1 MDKRK
6 KGENLKL
13 NSIEP
18 LKVKRKRQKFAPDSS
33 RVIIRFFRPGDQNH
47 QKNVINRVCSLSEE
61 KCRQVLKSVRLNFS
75 DRHKNLDDRLIMHY
89 QRIENMIDKPESLSA
104 EHKQLLAFHFTKE
117 YSIESVAFCNPSI
130 VPHPDQDNLPEGAM
144 RVILSFRAIGEEHI
158 SSLTFRSGVLDK
170 NNIFIMEPISPFVET
185 STLEENPTYKKSAFI
200 MILED
205 VLRHKSLVNNI
216 FDKLPDKFQFDDLKE
231 RIQAVLLELDVSDAE
246 LEAIDRIYWIAR
258 SNFVKCYRSETLLSE
273 RVIFPTGQNEIKGIE
288 DARFVRFT
296 DDDGAIRY
304 YATYTAYNG
313 QNILPV
319 MLETRD
325 FLKFKILSI
334 YGKAV
339 KDKGMAL
346 FPRKINGKYMMISRQ
361 DGENL
366 FIMTSDHLHFWD
378 QMQLLKLPRFPWEF
392 VQIGSCSS
400 PMETEKGWLLLTHG
414 VGAMREYCI
423 GAILLD
429 LNDPTRI
436 IGELEEPLIVPNE
449 YEREGYV
456 PNVVYTCGAIIHNGV
471 LVIPY
476 AISDTS
482 SGIAT
487 IQLSDLLDRMN
498 GV

>member
-1 MDKRK
+1 MQ
-6 KGENLKL
+6 
-13 NSIEP
+13 P
-18 LKVKRKRQKFAPDSS
+18 LQVKRKRQKFAPDSS
-33 RVIIRFFRPGDQNH
+33 RVIIRFFGSGDQNH
-47 QKNVINRVCSLSEE
+47 QKNIINRVCSLSEE
-61 KCRQVLKSVRLNFS
+61 KCRQVLQSIRLNFS
-75 DRHKNLDDRLIMHY
+75 DRHKNIDNKLIKHY
-89 QRIENMIDKPESLSA
+89 QRIENLIDKPENLSM
-104 EHKQLLAFHFTKE
+104 ERKQLLAFHFTKE
-117 YSIESVAFCNPSI
+117 YSIESVSFCNPSI
-130 VPHPDQDNLPEGAM
+130 VSHPDQDNLPEGSM

-170 NNIFIMEPISPFVET
+170 DNIFIMDPISPFIET
-185 STLEENPTYKKSAFI
+185 ATVEENPTYKKSAFM

-205 VLRHKSLVNNI
+205 ILRRKPVVNNI
-216 FDKLPDKFQFDDLKE
+216 FDKLPDKFKFNDLKK
-231 RIQAVLLELDVSDAE
+231 RIHEVLLELDASDAE

-258 SNFVKCYRSETLLSE
+258 SNFVKRYRSESLLSE

-288 DARFVRFT
+288 DARFVQFT
-296 DDDGAIRY
+296 DDDGNTRY

-313 QNILPV
+313 RNILPV
-319 MLETRD
+319 LLETRD
-325 FLKFKILSI
+325 FMKFEILSI

-339 KDKGMAL
+339 QDKGMAL

-366 FIMTSDHLHFWD
+366 FVMTSDHLDLWD
-378 QMQLLKLPRFPWEF
+378 QMKLLKTPRFPWEF
-392 VQIGSCSS
+392 VQIGNCGS

-436 IGELEEPLIVPNE
+436 IGELHEPLIVPNE

-456 PNVVYTCGAIIHNGV
+456 PNVVYTCGATIHNNA

-487 IQLSDLLDRMN
+487 IQLGMLLDRLKP
-498 GV
+498 

>member
-1 MDKRK
+1 M
-6 KGENLKL
+6 
-13 NSIEP
+13 NSMP
-18 LKVKRKRQKFAPDSS
+18 RLHLKRKRQKFAPDAS
-33 RVIIRFFRPGDQNH
+33 RVIIRFFGPGDQTH
-47 QKNVINRVCSLSEE
+47 QKNVINRVCSLSEKKSRE
-61 KCRQVLKSVRLNFS
+61 VLKSVRRNFS
-75 DRHKNLDDRLIMHY
+75 NRHKNLDDRLIKHY
-89 QRIENMIDKPESLSA
+89 QRIENLIDTPESLSM
-104 EHKQLLAFHFTKE
+104 ERRQLLAFHFTKE

-130 VPHPDQDNLPEGAM
+130 VPHPDQDNLPKGAM

-170 NNIFIMEPISPFVET
+170 DNIFIMEPISPFVET
-185 STLEENPTYKKSAFI
+185 ATVEENPTYKKSSFL
-200 MILED
+200 MILEYVD
-205 VLRHKSLVNNI
+205 KCNHIVNHI
-216 FDKLPDKFQFDDLKE
+216 FDNLSDKFQFEDLKAMIE
-231 RIQAVLLELDVSDAE
+231 ETLLERDASREELD
-246 LEAIDRIYWIAR
+246 AIDMIFWIAR
-258 SNFVKCYRSETLLSE
+258 SNFVKTYRPETLLSE

-296 DDDGAIRY
+296 DDDGDVRY

-319 MLETRD
+319 LLETRD

-366 FIMTSDHLHFWD
+366 FIMASDHLHFWD
-378 QMQLLKLPRFPWEF
+378 QMQILKSPRFPWEF
-392 VQIGSCSS
+392 VQIGNCGS

-436 IGELEEPLIVPNE
+436 IGELAEPLIVPNE

-456 PNVVYTCGAIIHNGV
+456 PNVAYTCGAIIHNGL

-487 IQLSDLLDRMN
+487 IKLSDLLDRLE
-498 GV
+498 G

>member
-1 MDKRK
+1 M
-6 KGENLKL
+6 
-13 NSIEP
+13 NSIQP

-33 RVIIRFFRPGDQNH
+33 RVIIRFFGSGDQTH
-47 QKNVINRVCSLSEE
+47 QKNVINRICSMSEE
-61 KCRQVLKSVRLNFS
+61 TCRQVLQSVRRNFS
-75 DRHKNLDDRLIMHY
+75 NRHKNLDDRLTMHY
-89 QRIENMIDKPESLSA
+89 QRIENLIDNPESLSM
-104 EHKQLLAFHFTKE
+104 ERRELLAFHFTKE

-130 VPHPDQDNLPEGAM
+130 VPHPDQDNLPEGSM

-170 NNIFIMEPISPFVET
+170 DNIFIMEPISPFVET
-185 STLEENPTYKKSAFI
+185 STVEENPTYKKSAFI

-205 VLRHKSLVNNI
+205 FLRCEQVVTNI
-216 FDKLPDKFQFDDLKE
+216 FDKLPEKFQFDDLKE
-231 RIQAVLLELDVSDAE
+231 SIQEVLLELDTPDAE

-288 DARFVRFT
+288 DARFVRFEN
-296 DDDGAIRY
+296 DGDVRY

-313 QNILPV
+313 QNILPM

-346 FPRKINGKYMMISRQ
+346 FPRKVNGKYMMISRQ

-378 QMQLLKLPRFPWEF
+378 QKQLLKTPRFPWEF

-423 GAILLD
+423 SAILLD
-429 LNDPTRI
+429 LNDPTRV
-436 IGELEEPLIVPNE
+436 IGELSEPLIVPNE

-487 IQLSDLLDRMN
+487 IQLSELLERL
-498 GV
+498 GG